1 MGVPIFKTAALF
13 LSGHRD
19 LGDGDRV
26 TLHVARQRHSG
37 VAGVHLKQRAV
48 LVGDF
53 VNLTIADED
62 ELTAAFGTS
71 QGAVT
76 AYRCERLQPS

>member
-1 MGVPIFKTAALF
+1 
-13 LSGHRD
+13 
-19 LGDGDRV
+19 
-26 TLHVARQRHSG
+26 
-37 VAGVHLKQRAV
+37 VHLKQRAV